1 MPIQKIYKT
10 TKDYKSNNHLR
21 LTGTSCSTSGVNM
34 LRYPCIPHPSHP
46 YLYLSSP
53 RISTPPYGF
62 GLSLH
67 RQRSEALQLS
77 AWAKRIVQHATDQQL
92 PRPGRWSDE
101 AQGQL
106 GRLHAG
112 CVDTHAVSTSV
123 GHPDAVVLFIRD
135 PEVVES
141 GGKNWRKRS
150 KSMIDHDHEISWV
163 HPTLVHHA
171 TWNSASTNRT
181 PNNI

>member
-1 MPIQKIYKT
+1 
-10 TKDYKSNNHLR
+10 
-21 LTGTSCSTSGVNM
+21 M
-34 LRYPCIPHPSHP
+34 LRYPIPHPIP
-46 YLYLSSP
+46 IFIFLPQGFPP
-53 RISTPPYGF
+53 RITPPYGF

-77 AWAKRIVQHATDQQL
+77 ALDRIVQHATDQQL

-123 GHPDAVVLFIRD
+123 GHPDAVVRFIRD
-135 PEVVES
+135 PEMVES
-141 GGKNWRKRS
+141 GKIGEREAN
-150 KSMIDHDHEISWV
+150 
-163 HPTLVHHA
+163 P
-171 TWNSASTNRT
+171 
-181 PNNI
+181 

>member
-1 MPIQKIYKT
+1 M
-10 TKDYKSNNHLR
+10 
-21 LTGTSCSTSGVNM
+21 
-34 LRYPCIPHPSHP
+34 
-46 YLYLSSP
+46 
-53 RISTPPYGF
+53 PYGF

-77 AWAKRIVQHATDQQL
+77 ALDRIVQHATDQQL

-123 GHPDAVVLFIRD
+123 GHPDAVVRFIRD
-135 PEVVES
+135 QQPALEDGWEVVFRSAMVCWNQFALQLLRRRQEFLLHTFS
-141 GGKNWRKRS
+141 KR
-150 KSMIDHDHEISWV
+150 
-163 HPTLVHHA
+163 
-171 TWNSASTNRT
+171 RGF
-181 PNNI
+181 